1 MTQGDFIR
9 MAREAGMGA
18 AITSEDGLPKVWGMP
33 TALELER
40 FAALVAAAERKAC
53 VEACKEQRLLLVE
66 DEAKYASLGI
76 AMCVDAIK
84 TRGIK

>member
-1 MTQGDFIR
+1 MTKDEIMTLANQTSGQHWMD
-9 MAREAGMGA
+9 EAH
-18 AITSEDGLPKVWGMP
+18 IQ
-33 TALELER
+33 R
-40 FAALVAAAERKAC
+40 FAALVAAAERNAC
-53 VEACKEQRLLLVE
+53 VKSCKEQRLLLVE